1 LRGKSDILFGMP
13 FPRSLDRVRPAW
25 ASEEEREWPRRL
37 REQQTEAEAAL
48 WQLLRDRKLIGSK
61 FRRQVPIGRYV
72 ADFYCHERKL
82 IVELDGGI
90 HSDPDQQLH
99 DQSRDTFLLSLGLR
113 VLRIPNEELL
123 NTPEKVL
130 DKVRKALVSR

>member
-1 LRGKSDILFGMP
+1 MP
-13 FPRSLDRVRPAW
+13 FPRSLDRVRPAC

-37 REQQTEAEAAL
+37 REQQTEVEATL
-48 WQLLRDRKLIGSK
+48 WQLLRNRKLIGSK

-99 DQSRDTFLLSLGLR
+99 DQNRDTFLLSLGLR

-123 NTPEKVL
+123 HTPEKVL
-130 DKVRKALVSR
+130 DKVRKSLISR

>member
-1 LRGKSDILFGMP
+1 MP
-13 FPRSLDRVRPAW
+13 FPRSLDRIRPACV
-25 ASEEEREWPRRL
+25 SEEEREWPRRL

-48 WQLLRDRKLIGSK
+48 WQLLRNRKLIGSK
-61 FRRQVPIGRYV
+61 FRRQVPVGRYV

-90 HSDPDQQLH
+90 HSDPGQQLH
-99 DQSRDTFLLSLGLR
+99 DENRDTFLLSLGLR

-123 NTPEKVL
+123 HTPEKVL
-130 DKVRKALVSR
+130 DKVRKALISR

>member
-1 LRGKSDILFGMP
+1 MP
-13 FPRSLDRVRPAW
+13 FPRSLDRLRPAC
-25 ASEEEREWPRRL
+25 ASEEEREWPRQL

-48 WQLLRDRKLIGSK
+48 WHLLRNRKLIGSK

-72 ADFYCHERKL
+72 TDFYCHERKL

-99 DQSRDTFLLSLGLR
+99 DQNRDTFLVSLGLR

-123 NTPEKVL
+123 YTPEKVL
-130 DKVRKALVSR
+130 DKVREALISR

>member
-1 LRGKSDILFGMP
+1 MP
-13 FPRSLDRVRPAW
+13 FPRSLDHIRLAGT
-25 ASEEEREWPRRL
+25 SEEEREWPRQL

-48 WQLLRDRKLIGSK
+48 WQLLRNRKLMGSK

-90 HSDPDQQLH
+90 HSDPGQQLH
-99 DQSRDTFLLSLGLR
+99 DQNRDAFLLSLGLR

-123 NTPEKVL
+123 DTPEKVL
-130 DKVRKALVSR
+130 DKVQKALVSR